1 MKVYL
6 KAFLDNGHVCYIDCD
21 GFAGIYIYVKA
32 YQIVCF
38 KSVQLMST
46 HIYTERDR
54 ERVCV
59 FVCMC
64 VHVCVCV
71 YERKTEPQRGRIMK
85 GGEVREG
92 KRK

>member
-1 MKVYL
+1 MYVIL
-6 KAFLDNGHVCYIDCD
+6 IVMVSQV
-21 GFAGIYIYVKA
+21 YIYVKA

-71 YERKTEPQRGRIMK
+71 YERKTEPQRGRRMK